1 MGDFTGLAKM
11 KDMELMAR
19 GNPRK
24 LAELQSAKRAYETL
38 TRELF
43 DEVRP
48 FADNPAPSYVE
59 QLKAE
64 AEAEDADEQA
74 KARYAIMKERAD
86 YYKYQK
92 REAHFDEIKTRNGLR
107 QKLAEGNVTQADVLT
122 AEKYVRKFPSPQN
135 LAMYARMK
143 RITEQGA
150 DKK

>member
-43 DEVRP
+43 DDVHP
-48 FADNPAPSYVE
+48 FADNPDQSYVE

-74 KARYAIMKERAD
+74 KARYAIMKERAE
-86 YYKYQK
+86 YYEYQK
-92 REAHFDEIKTRNGLR
+92 RDSHFDEVKTRHELR
-107 QKLAEGNVTQADVLT
+107 QKLADGNVTQADVLV
-122 AEKYVRKFPSPQN
+122 AEKYARKFPSPQN
-135 LAMYARMK
+135 LAMYVSIK
-143 RITEQGA
+143 RLIAAQNA
-150 DKK
+150 

>member
-1 MGDFTGLAKM
+1 MGDFTGLAKI

-38 TRELF
+38 TSELF

-64 AEAEDADEQA
+64 AEAEDADEKA
-74 KARYAIMKERAD
+74 KTRYAILRERAD
-86 YYKYQK
+86 YYEYQK
-92 REAHFDEIKTRNGLR
+92 REAHFDEVKTRHQLQ
-107 QKLAEGNVTQADVLT
+107 QKLATGKVTQADVLM
-122 AEKYVRKFPSPQN
+122 AEKYARKFPSPQN
-135 LAMYARMK
+135 LAMYVSIK
-143 RITEQGA
+143 RLY
-150 DKK
+150 D

>member
-38 TRELF
+38 TGELF

-74 KARYAIMKERAD
+74 KARYAIMKERAE
-86 YYKYQK
+86 YYEYQK
-92 REAHFDEIKTRNGLR
+92 RDAHFDEVKTRHELR
-107 QKLAEGNVTQADVLT
+107 QKLADGKVTQADLLT
-122 AEKYVRKFPSPQN
+122 AEKYTRKFPSPQN

-150 DKK
+150 AKK

>member
-38 TRELF
+38 TSELF

-64 AEAEDADEQA
+64 AEAEDADEKA
-74 KARYAIMKERAD
+74 KTRYAILKERAD
-86 YYKYQK
+86 YYEYQK
-92 REAHFDEIKTRNGLR
+92 RDAHFDEIKTRNGLR

-150 DKK
+150 DEK